1 MEDKVTTVD
10 IFRGRPMGYVTAEE
24 FAKACGVSRN
34 TIRVWIR
41 RGKLRWVLKI
51 GNDWWIDVSN
61 MKPERKKREQ
71 KPNSKPT
78 KSLYFVEEIAEM
90 LEVNP
95 ETVRRWLRTGAL
107 KWNSRNHGYRISRKD
122 LEDYVINRASMRI
135 RDLWFSKGL

>member
-24 FAKACGVSRN
+24 FAKTCGVSRN

-41 RGKLRWVLKI
+41 RGKLQWVLKI

-61 MKPERKKREQ
+61 KKPERKKRAQ
-71 KPNSKPT
+71 KSNSKPT

-95 ETVRRWLRTGAL
+95 ETVRRWIRTGVL
-107 KWNSRNHGYRISRKD
+107 KWTNRNHGYRVSRED
-122 LEDYVINRASMRI
+122 LEDYVTNYASMRI